1 MKLSIIPIE
10 QIHEG
15 NRRRKDYGDIT
26 ELAKSIKEK
35 GLINPI
41 AVGLIE
47 NYEESEEVSNN
58 YRYVLLAGGRR
69 YRACVLNTM
78 DAIPVRIYERVLTNL
93 ELRSIEL
100 EENIQRKE
108 LSWKETLRLQEEI
121 HNLQVEIH
129 GTKIS
134 TSPDASGHSMR
145 DTAKMLGKSNAS
157 ISLDMKLTR
166 AMKNYPELA
175 WENCKN
181 KNEANKLMKKV
192 GNMVETKVLATAAK
206 KSLKTGSR
214 LAKKLIDSY
223 IVRDC
228 FEAMAEFPSNT
239 FNFAEVD
246 PPYGIN
252 LSRNKKCQDIGA
264 YAEVESS
271 EYAKFLTKLCS
282 ELYRILADDS
292 WVVFWFAPHPWFD
305 AVKQSLVIAGF
316 NLYAIPAIWTK
327 PRGQTKI
334 PTMTLGNSYEMFFY
348 AKKGKATL
356 VKPGRSNLF
365 NFKPVNPELK
375 THPAERPLELIQEIL
390 KTFAKPNA
398 RVIVP
403 FAGSG
408 KTLIACA
415 IENMIPIGYDLLGD
429 FKDSYTINVNKQ
441 FGELI

>member
-47 NYEESEEVSNN
+47 NYENTEEISNE

-78 DAIPVRIYERVLTNL
+78 DAIPVRIYERILTNL

-166 AMKNYPELA
+166 AMKNHPELN
-175 WENCKN
+175 WESCKN

-192 GNMVETKVLATAAK
+192 GNMVETKVLASAAK
-206 KSLKTGSR
+206 KSLNTGSK

-223 IVRDC
+223 IIRDC
-228 FEAMAEFPSNT
+228 FDAMAEFPSNT

-246 PPYGIN
+246 PPYGID
-252 LSRNKKCQDIGA
+252 LQGNKKEYDYDA
-264 YAEVESS
+264 YAEIPGS
-271 EYAKFLTKLCS
+271 EYEEFLTKLCN
-282 ELYRILADDS
+282 ELYRILANDS

-305 AVKQSLVIAGF
+305 AVRRALVSAGF
-316 NLYAIPAIWTK
+316 NLSAIPAIWTK
-327 PRGQTKI
+327 PSGQTNN
-334 PTMTLGNSYEMFFY
+334 PTMALGNSYEMFFY
-348 AKKGKATL
+348 AKKGKAVL
-356 VKPGRSNLF
+356 QKPGRSNLF
-365 NFKPVNPELK
+365 NFKPVNPALK
-375 THPAERPLELIQEIL
+375 VHPAERPLELIQEIL
-390 KTFAKPNA
+390 KTFARPNA

-408 KTLIACA
+408 KTLVASVL
-415 IENMIPIGYDLLGD
+415 ENMIPIGFDLLGD
-429 FKDSYTINVNKQ
+429 FKDSYTISVNNQ
-441 FGELI
+441 FGEL